1 MFGIM
6 SDENH
11 IASAASD
18 EVTRGIVAAALS
30 AVIAAVITWRKN
42 LWAWL
47 TRHRRKTDGMMETL
61 LLAFNRLT
69 ESFDKNTDE
78 LRGIRSELGD
88 IGKTQRHINI
98 EMRVFSAMAM
108 IAFRES
114 STARWVTDKHGM
126 CVDVNERAIEL
137 FQLPRDKMMGRGWT
151 QRIRTSQIP
160 DVSAAFDKAY
170 ASAGHIHYKDSYIL
184 DYDDGTSLTVV
195 AEQSAIVRDD
205 EGIYQM
211 SGTIIPLPSHNGLR
225 AA

>member
-1 MFGIM
+1 M

-30 AVIAAVITWRKN
+30 TVIAAGIAWRKN

-69 ESFDKNTDE
+69 ESFDKNTAE
-78 LRGIRSELGD
+78 LRGIRAELGD
-88 IGKTQRHINI
+88 IGRTQRHINI

-114 STARWVTDKHGM
+114 DTARWVTDKHGM
-126 CVDVNERAIEL
+126 CVDVNDSAIAL
-137 FQLPRDKMMGRGWT
+137 FQLPREKMLGRGWT

-160 DVSAAFDKAY
+160 EVSAAFDKAY
-170 ASAGHIHYKDSYIL
+170 RSNGHIHYKASYIL
-184 DYDDGTSLTVV
+184 DYDDGTSMTVV
-195 AEQSAIVRDD
+195 AEQSDIVRDD

-211 SGTIIPLPSHNGLR
+211 SGTVIPLPTHSKLR

>member
-1 MFGIM
+1 M

-30 AVIAAVITWRKN
+30 TVIAAVIAWRKN
-42 LWAWL
+42 LWAWW
-47 TRHRRKTDGMMETL
+47 TRHRRKTDAMMETL

-69 ESFDKNTDE
+69 ESFDKNTAE
-78 LRGIRSELGD
+78 LRGIRAELGD
-88 IGKTQRHINI
+88 IGRTQRHINI

-114 STARWVTDKHGM
+114 DTARWVTDKHGM
-126 CVDVNERAIEL
+126 CVDVNEKAIAL
-137 FQLPRDKMMGRGWT
+137 FQLPREKMLGRGWT

-160 DVSAAFDKAY
+160 EVSAAFDKAY
-170 ASAGHIHYKDSYIL
+170 RSNGHIHYKASYIL

-195 AEQSAIVRDD
+195 AEQSDIVQDD

-211 SGTIIPLPSHNGLR
+211 SGTVIPLPSHSKLR